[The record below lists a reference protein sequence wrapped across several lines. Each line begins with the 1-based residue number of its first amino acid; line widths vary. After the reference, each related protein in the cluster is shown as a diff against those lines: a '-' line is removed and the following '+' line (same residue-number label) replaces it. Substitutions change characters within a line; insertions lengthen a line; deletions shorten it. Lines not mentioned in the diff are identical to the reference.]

1 MTQFRIYAN
10 QPGVGRKKQ
19 FPVRIVLPLPEGTVE
34 RIDAILADGEAR
46 PDVIREAIERE
57 LKRLERERGKPSD

>member
-1 MTQFRIYAN
+1 MTQFRIYAT

-34 RIDAILADGEAR
+34 RIDAILTGGEAR
-46 PDVIREAIERE
+46 LDVIREAIERE
-57 LKRLERERGKPSD
+57 LKRRERDKPKD